1 MKKYVLGPN
10 AARKLKAL
18 LAKSDGVSRRPAGS
32 AAVVSDLEYAAPFTV
47 QWAASVGSGGAWIIW
62 LPSDSLLIVNGETVD
77 FMSDLEA
84 AGGSYP
90 DGWYVLDCIDES
102 SGGSLYLNVHV
113 PKPSDDESGDDV
125 ETADVGDDADDD
137 PEVTASFG
145 SEPDEAEDGEI
156 VYPVLIAV
164 CDGFTV
170 KQNVLSSIT
179 IGGADG
185 GDVECVT
192 SLNEETGDVSI
203 IGGAHIVVETNG
215 RTIKVSYDEEKEEDD
230 DDPNEESNPCDHP
243 GEGGGGGVFA
253 GLGGGGGGVSGGAD
267 DGSAGCKDCGGSG
280 SSPGEGA
287 QAGGKAGTSTAP
299 DGKGA
304 ADGTVVSEG
313 SSGNV
318 QTGTSA
324 KGKPI
329 SSSDIRSFAN
339 NDKRSTGGRKITDGD
354 IRSFSNGDARSTG
367 GKKIGDGDI
376 RSFANGD
383 ARSEN
388 AKRIGV
394 TPDIHGFV
402 NNDTRS
408 TGGKKIGQ

>member
-1 MKKYVLGPN
+1 MGKRYYLGE
-10 AARKLKAL
+10 AGVRKLRAL
-18 LAKSDGVSRRPAGS
+18 MNGRGESGAVRGSVPGLA
-32 AAVVSDLEYAAPFTV
+32 LEDEFAHPFTV
-47 QWAASVGSGGAWIIW
+47 QWAESVGSWIIW
-62 LPSDSLLIVNGETVD
+62 LPTDSSLVVNGESVD
-77 FMSDLEA
+77 ILSDLEE
-84 AGGSYP
+84 AGGDYP
-90 DGWYVLDCIDES
+90 SGWYVIDCLDSE
-102 SGGSLYLNVHV
+102 SGGSLFLNVHV
-113 PKPSDDESGDDV
+113 PKPKDEDES
-125 ETADVGDDADDD
+125 EGDDAVRDEDEEAAD
-137 PEVTASFG
+137 VTASF
-145 SEPDEAEDGEI
+145 SAEPDEAEDDEI
-156 VYPVLIAV
+156 VYPILIAV
-164 CDGFTV
+164 CEGFEV

-179 IGGADG
+179 IGGAGSAADI
-185 GDVECVT
+185 ECVT
-192 SLNEETGDVSI
+192 SLNEESGDMAI

-215 RTIKVSYDEEKEEDD
+215 KTIKVSYDEDKEEEDE
-230 DDPNEESNPCDHP
+230 DPNEENNPCDHP
-243 GEGGGGGVFA
+243 GEGGGGGVFG
-253 GLGGGGGGVSGGAD
+253 GLGGGGGGMQGGAD

-313 SSGNV
+313 SSGSV

-339 NDKRSTGGRKITDGD
+339 NDNRSTGGRKITDGD
-354 IRSFSNGDARSTG
+354 IRSFSNGDARSSG

-376 RSFANGD
+376 RSFANND
-383 ARSEN
+383 SRNEN
-388 AKRIGV
+388 SKKVGV

>member
-1 MKKYVLGPN
+1 MSNAMSEKYFIGESG
-10 AARKLKAL
+10 AGKLRAL
-18 LAKSDGVSRRPAGS
+18 LNGRGGS
-32 AAVVSDLEYAAPFTV
+32 GSVRGEDPVLSLEDSFAHPFTV
-47 QWAASVGSGGAWIIW
+47 QWADSVGSWIIW
-62 LPSDSLLIVNGETVD
+62 LPTDSSLIVNGESVD
-77 FMSDLEA
+77 ILSDLED
-84 AGGSYP
+84 AGGEYP
-90 DGWYVLDCIDES
+90 FGWYVIDCLDSE
-102 SGGSLYLNVHV
+102 SGGSLFLNVHV
-113 PKPSDDESGDDV
+113 PKPKDEDESEGDEAVSGGGEDA
-125 ETADVGDDADDD
+125 ADVA
-137 PEVTASFG
+137 ANFSA
-145 SEPDEAEDGEI
+145 EPDEAEDDEI

-164 CDGFTV
+164 CDGFEV

-179 IGGADG
+179 IGGSG
-185 GDVECVT
+185 SDVECVT
-192 SLNEETGDVSI
+192 SLNEESGDMSI

-215 RTIKVSYDEEKEEDD
+215 KTIKVSYDEDKEEEDE
-230 DDPNEESNPCDHP
+230 DPNEDINPCDHP
-243 GEGGGGGVFA
+243 GDGGGGGVF
-253 GLGGGGGGVSGGAD
+253 GGDGGGGGGGVSGGAD

-313 SSGNV
+313 SSGSV

-329 SSSDIRSFAN
+329 TGSDIRSFAS

-394 TPDIHGFV
+394 TPDIHGFI

-408 TGGKKIGQ
+408 AGGKKIGQ